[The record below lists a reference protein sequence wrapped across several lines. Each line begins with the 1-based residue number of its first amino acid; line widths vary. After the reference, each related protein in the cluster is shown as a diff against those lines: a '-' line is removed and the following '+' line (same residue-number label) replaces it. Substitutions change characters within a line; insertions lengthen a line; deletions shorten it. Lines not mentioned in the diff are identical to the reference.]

1 MRSALR
7 RCLALACVVAGG
19 GADVA
24 HLERLERLDA
34 WLASNTSAAPPAHW
48 AVTAPSDVRAGS
60 GFVLES
66 GQKQVVA
73 SQLTGAS
80 GAQVVVKALRKAAGP
95 FAFGDRA
102 SDIAYFELVYLEYLR
117 GAQGVPLLHGGW
129 ETRSHVFWVTSHDGL
144 PIATGKGTHAH
155 PMYYLAD
162 YDRRAT
168 EEPLALAISWLRCF
182 RSFGERG
189 GFVLTDFKPEQFTL
203 DSRGRISLVDGP
215 APNAGDVAAFARR
228 HFDGWRG
235 PDPPS
240 HIAVA
245 GAPPPAQPDLEPG
258 GPRPCGAAGPTLTCA
273 ARSHQNHHGC
283 RYADCANATGAPE
296 LAACEADGA
305 CARFDWR
312 AHVFDAATR
321 SWIFPRIISLARDRG
336 AAKRLKKLLGPM
348 TARDP
353 RDRPPFSALLRD
365 LAS

>member
-24 HLERLERLDA
+24 HLERLERLERLDA

-80 GAQVVVKALRKAAGP
+80 GAQVIVKALRKAAGP

-102 SDIAYFELVYLEYLR
+102 SDIAYFELVYLEY
-117 GAQGVPLLHGGW
+117 
-129 ETRSHVFWVTSHDGL
+129 
-144 PIATGKGTHAH
+144 
-155 PMYYLAD
+155 YLAD

-168 EEPLALAISWLRCF
+168 EEPVALAIAWLRCL

-215 APNAGDVAAFARR
+215 APNAAASRRSRAPLRRLARP
-228 HFDGWRG
+228 G
-235 PDPPS
+235 PAEP
-240 HIAVA
+240 HRRRRRAA
-245 GAPPPAQPDLEPG
+245 PAQPDLEPG

-353 RDRPPFSALLRD
+353 RDRPQFSALLRD
-365 LAS
+365 LAP

>member
-1 MRSALR
+1 MVRSALR

-24 HLERLERLDA
+24 HLERLERLERLDA

-80 GAQVVVKALRKAAGP
+80 GAQVIVKALRKAAGP

-102 SDIAYFELVYLEYLR
+102 SDIAYFELVYLEY
-117 GAQGVPLLHGGW
+117 
-129 ETRSHVFWVTSHDGL
+129 
-144 PIATGKGTHAH
+144 
-155 PMYYLAD
+155 YLAD

-168 EEPLALAISWLRCF
+168 EEPVALAIAWLRCL

-203 DSRGRISLVDGP
+203 DSRGRISL
-215 APNAGDVAAFARR
+215 
-228 HFDGWRG
+228 
-235 PDPPS
+235 
-240 HIAVA
+240 
-245 GAPPPAQPDLEPG
+245 PDLEPG
-258 GPRPCGAAGPTLTCA
+258 GPRPCGAAGPTLTC

-353 RDRPPFSALLRD
+353 RDRPQFSALLRD
-365 LAS
+365 LAP

>member
-24 HLERLERLDA
+24 HLERLERLERLDA

-80 GAQVVVKALRKAAGP
+80 GAQVIVKALRKAAGP

-117 GAQGVPLLHGGW
+117 GAPGVPLLHGGW

-144 PIATGKGTHAH
+144 PTATGKGTHAH
-155 PMYYLAD
+155 PM
-162 YDRRAT
+162 R
-168 EEPLALAISWLRCF
+168 
-182 RSFGERG
+182 
-189 GFVLTDFKPEQFTL
+189 Q
-203 DSRGRISLVDGP
+203 P
-215 APNAGDVAAFARR
+215 APPGGRPASRSRR
-228 HFDGWRG
+228 
-235 PDPPS
+235 
-240 HIAVA
+240 
-245 GAPPPAQPDLEPG
+245 PPPKKPDLEPG

-273 ARSHQNHHGC
+273 ARSHQNHHGS

-353 RDRPPFSALLRD
+353 RDRPQFSALLRD
-365 LAS
+365 LAP

>member
-1 MRSALR
+1 MVRSALR

-24 HLERLERLDA
+24 HLERLERLERLDA

-73 SQLTGAS
+73 SQLTGTS
-80 GAQVVVKALRKAAGP
+80 GAQVIVKALRKAAGP

-117 GAQGVPLLHGGW
+117 GAPGVPLLHGGW

-155 PMYYLAD
+155 PMRPPAPPVPRRARGARPPKRYYLAD

-168 EEPLALAISWLRCF
+168 EEPVALAIAWLRCL

-203 DSRGRISLVDGP
+203 DSRGRISL
-215 APNAGDVAAFARR
+215 
-228 HFDGWRG
+228 
-235 PDPPS
+235 
-240 HIAVA
+240 
-245 GAPPPAQPDLEPG
+245 
-258 GPRPCGAAGPTLTCA
+258 
-273 ARSHQNHHGC
+273 NHHGC

-353 RDRPPFSALLRD
+353 RDRPQFSALLRD